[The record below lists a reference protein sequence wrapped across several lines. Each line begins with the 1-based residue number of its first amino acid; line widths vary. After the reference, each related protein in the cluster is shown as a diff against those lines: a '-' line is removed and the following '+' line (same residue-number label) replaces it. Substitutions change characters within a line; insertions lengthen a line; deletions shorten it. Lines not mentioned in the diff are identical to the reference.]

1 MVSAQAWPRARVQAS
16 PACGRP
22 IRARSGFT
30 GDDPVISP
38 FVLAFENGYVL
49 MGISWDK
56 IYAYMHIYIYM
67 IYVCIYIYES
77 DVYESGPKWLKTT
90 VTPYS
95 IAEYCRNTFVRCE
108 RNTVRR

>member
-56 IYAYMHIYIYM
+56 IYAYILIYINIYIY
-67 IYVCIYIYES
+67 IYINIYICIYIY
-77 DVYESGPKWLKTT
+77 DICMY
-90 VTPYS
+90 
-95 IAEYCRNTFVRCE
+95 IRIRVRCI
-108 RNTVRR
+108 